1 MAEYNRLQNSFV
13 TGYLDPTLHGLFTS
27 QSYGTGLKECYNY
40 IPSSLGFLYRRP
52 GTRFLDF
59 AIPSTATE
67 NKIYAMR
74 SEDGLLLYCIS
85 EGRIDFFSVDLQR
98 TFYIENGAQ
107 YLSGGDKHSIPWS
120 KDDIK
125 DLSLYEFEGI
135 IYIVHPDYPPHK
147 IATLDQSKL
156 ELTATT
162 TATASYEATTVADD
176 TLYLSSVYIANAFYC
191 QKIEFKSGGIETF
204 SQPGH
209 YPSCQTF
216 KGGRWYLAGCKDR
229 PSTIFASRAPDVNGD
244 YRFNDFT
251 IGSYYLLHTVNTM
264 TKTTVYTTNEKAGAI
279 DDVKYASST
288 STDEKVIVNG
298 LDTTVPQSTSSDTYT
313 RYDSS
318 GSTIS
323 GGSVLN
329 PSDTVKS
336 STKKFVITTSAET
349 WTLKSDVQND
359 DALELTEADMYG
371 TKINWLITQQRV
383 IAGTSRSIWMDN
395 GNAATPSTLDMLK
408 TLGVTTSKITP
419 VNHSSMIIFVPADMR
434 SVKGFN
440 YDTDAEG
447 YVISDISST
456 ARSLFK
462 DSKIKDMVVIE
473 GRETLLWVLLENGRL
488 LSCTLG
494 STYGWAEHELGGDG
508 RVISMSQ
515 YHTDDD
521 EGEIFF
527 TVQRGNR
534 ITVEMLL
541 LEDIVN
547 TDVYTLCDCSI
558 PLSAEGG
565 TANLASLSSNMSQ
578 PYATG
583 DEVQVV
589 AGGWPRARF
598 VFNPT
603 LAYIGPGSM
612 TGIYIGYPYT
622 SRCEMLWQE
631 LPISSGQTS
640 LGFFRKAISVVLQ
653 VYRSA
658 GAECGWICGENEHL
672 EAFQRLAKSNKAEP
686 ECAEYYS
693 GVVKLPVPS
702 NTDEQTNA
710 VIECTYPLPMTIQAI
725 ETRYILQEV

>member
-1 MAEYNRLQNSFV
+1 MAEYNRLQNSFI

-27 QSYGTGLKECYNY
+27 QTYSTGLKQCYNF

-74 SEDGLLLYCIS
+74 SEDGPLLYCIS

-120 KDDIK
+120 KDDIE
-125 DLSLYEFEGI
+125 DLSLYELEGVV
-135 IYIVHPDYPPHK
+135 YIVHPDYPPHK
-147 IATLDQSKL
+147 IATLEQSKL

-162 TATASYEATTVADD
+162 TTTATYDATTTADEEV
-176 TLYLSSVYIANAFYC
+176 YLSNIYIANAFYC
-191 QKIEFKSGGIETF
+191 QKITFKSGGIETF
-204 SQPGH
+204 SKPGH

-216 KGGRWYLAGCKDR
+216 KGGRWYLSGCTER

-251 IGSYYLLHTVNTM
+251 IGSYYLLHTIATM
-264 TKTTVYTTNEKAGAI
+264 TKTTTYDVSEKDGAI
-279 DDVKYASST
+279 DDVKYTSSV
-288 STDEKVIVNG
+288 STDEKVTVSG
-298 LDTTVPQSTSSDTYT
+298 LDIDVPEGTSSDTYA
-313 RYDSS
+313 RYDSN
-318 GSTIS
+318 GSLIS
-323 GGSVLN
+323 GGSVEN
-329 PSDTVKS
+329 PSATIKS
-336 STKKFVITTSAET
+336 QTKKLVVTTTAET
-349 WTLKSDVQND
+349 WTLKSDIQND
-359 DALELTEADMYG
+359 DAIELTEADMYG

-383 IAGTSRSIWMDN
+383 IAGTSRSVWMDN
-395 GNAATPSTLDMLK
+395 GSAATPSTLDMVK

-419 VNHSSMIIFVPADMR
+419 VNYSSMIIFVPADRR

-462 DSKIKDMVVIE
+462 DSKIKDMAVIE
-473 GRETLLWVLLENGRL
+473 GRETILWVLLENGRL

-494 STYGWAEHELGGDG
+494 ATYGWAEHELGGDG
-508 RVISMSQ
+508 KVISMSQ
-515 YHTDDD
+515 YHTDDND
-521 EGEIFF
+521 GEIFF
-527 TVQRGNR
+527 TVQRGDK
-534 ITVEMLL
+534 ITVEALL

-547 TDVYTLCDCSI
+547 TDVYTLCDCMI

-565 TANLASLSSNMSQ
+565 TTNLASLSESMEQ
-578 PYATG
+578 PYTTG
-583 DEVQVV
+583 DKVQIV
-589 AGGWPRARF
+589 AGGWPRAEF
-598 VFNPT
+598 AFAPT
-603 LAYIGPGSM
+603 LAYIGPGN
-612 TGIYIGYPYT
+612 TAGIYIGYPYT

-631 LPISSGQTS
+631 LPVSSGQTS

-658 GAECGWICGENEHL
+658 GAECGWISGEKEHF
-672 EAFQRLAKSNKAEP
+672 ETFQRLAKSNKTEP
-686 ECAEYYS
+686 ESVEYYS
-693 GVVKLPVPS
+693 GVIKLPVPS

-710 VIECTYPLPMTIQAI
+710 VVECTYPLPMTIQAI